1 MASLNRR
8 RFLGASAAVAGA
20 GLFGRGA
27 LADPNGFPI
36 GIQLYSVGDDLRKDF
51 EGTLRKIAEIGY
63 REIEGAGQAGGG
75 HTVKQIAEFGKS
87 VGLSLRSVHTSVV
100 ELQSGADRIFQQAHD
115 NGIEYL
121 ICAMPWPKDPSR
133 IKPLDPADPLFKEFG
148 KIAPFVNILN
158 NLVLDDWKR
167 MADLFNEIGTKAR
180 AAGLTF
186 GYHNHNFEFK
196 KLDGVLPYDL
206 LLEKTDPRFVSF
218 ELDCGWMVSAGFD
231 PVDYLTKHPDRYR
244 LLHIK
249 DLAKNQPSGG
259 IKTTEVGSGTIDW
272 AKIFNA
278 AKKTK
283 VTGYYVE
290 QEPPFEKPAL
300 ESARI
305 SYDYLHALKT

>member
-1 MASLNRR
+1 M
-8 RFLGASAAVAGA
+8 
-20 GLFGRGA
+20 
-27 LADPNGFPI
+27 ADPNAFPI
-36 GIQLYSVGDDLRKDF
+36 GIQLFSVGDDLKKDF
-51 EGTLRKIAEIGY
+51 EGTLRQIAEIGY
-63 REIEGAGQAGGG
+63 RQVEGRLSEGG
-75 HTVKQIAEFGKS
+75 HNPADNAKLFKS
-87 VGLSLRSVHTSVV
+87 LGLGWRSTHTSVP
-100 ELQSGADRIFQQAHD
+100 ELNGSGADRVFQQAHD
-115 NGIEYL
+115 NGIEYV
-121 ICAMPWPKDPSR
+121 ICAAPWPKDPSR
-133 IKPLDPADPLFKEFG
+133 IKKLDPADPLFKEYG
-148 KIAPFVNILN
+148 NVAPIVNMFN
-158 NLVLDDWKR
+158 NLILDDWKW
-167 MADLFNEIGTKAR
+167 MVDLFNEVGAKAK

-206 LLEKTDPRFVSF
+206 LLEKTDPGSVSF
-218 ELDCGWMVSAGFD
+218 ELDCGWMVGAGFD
-231 PVDYLTKHPDRYR
+231 PVDYLNKHPERYR

-249 DLAKNQPSGG
+249 DLAKNQAPGG

-272 AKIFNA
+272 TRIFDA

>member
-1 MASLNRR
+1 MASLSRR

-27 LADPNGFPI
+27 FADPNGYPI
-36 GIQLYSVGDDLRKDF
+36 GIQLYSVGDDLQKDF
-51 EGTLRKIAEIGY
+51 EGTLRQIAEIGY

-75 HTVKQIAEFGKS
+75 HSVKQIAEFGKS
-87 VGLSLRSVHTSVV
+87 VGLSLRSVHTSVI

-121 ICAMPWPKDPSR
+121 ICAAPWAKDPSR
-133 IKPLDPADPLFKEFG
+133 IKPLDPADPLFKVAG
-148 KIAPFVNILN
+148 KFAPFLNILN
-158 NLVLDDWKR
+158 NLSLDDWKW
-167 MADLFNEIGTKAR
+167 MVDFFNETGAR
-180 AAGLTF
+180 AKAAGLTF
-186 GYHNHNFEFK
+186 GFHNHNFEFK
-196 KLDGVLPYDL
+196 KVDGVLPYDL
-206 LLEKTDPRFVSF
+206 LVEKTDPQFVSF

-231 PVDYLTKHPDRYR
+231 PVDYLAKHPDRYR

-249 DLAKNQPSGG
+249 DLAKDQPPGG

-272 AKIFNA
+272 TRIFDA

-290 QEPPFEKPAL
+290 QEPPFERPPL
-300 ESARI
+300 EAARI
-305 SYDYLHALKT
+305 SYDYLHKLKT